1 VAQHPTCGQGVAEHS
16 AFPARFA
23 DLLATMAENLE
34 VHLGT
39 LDPQDQTT
47 QPERDAYTRLARET
61 RKLAG
66 ELSALAA
73 EMAGDRDLPMGRH
86 DPAALSS
93 RPVVEAFARFL
104 KVEQEL
110 CALLEKSVKRGE
122 QMLAQAQTAP
132 EASRH

>member
-16 AFPARFA
+16 AFPARIA
-23 DLLATMAENLE
+23 DLLAAMSETFE
-34 VHLGT
+34 VHLRT

>member
-1 VAQHPTCGQGVAEHS
+1 MAQHPTCGQGVAEHS
-16 AFPARFA
+16 AFPARLA

>member
-1 VAQHPTCGQGVAEHS
+1 
-16 AFPARFA
+16 
-23 DLLATMAENLE
+23 MAENLE